1 MNQPPNESPAALIA
15 SLSESER
22 KAALLELAPTE
33 AEQRALE
40 YLWSFWARPNQLAPA
55 GDWFTWLI
63 LSGRGFGKTRIGA
76 EWVIHRAKNG
86 PYFPIALVGQTK
98 ADVRDTM
105 IEVGE
110 SSILKVSPPWF
121 KPEYE
126 PSKRRVTWPNG
137 MIATVFSGDE
147 PDQLRGP
154 QHGSAWIDELAKFQY
169 PKETWDNLV
178 LGLRLGE
185 KPQAVATTTPRP
197 IPIIKELSADS
208 ETRITVG
215 STFENVGN
223 LSPIFIR
230 EVLKRYQ
237 GTRLGEQEL
246 YGKIMTDTPGALWS
260 RDLLEKHRV
269 KKSPP
274 GFVRIVVAV
283 DPGASTGEGANHTG
297 IVANGLDAA
306 RHGYVLADA
315 SCKKKP
321 AGWGEAVVR
330 LYDSL
335 NADVVVAEVNQGGD
349 MVEHVVRSAA
359 KDLHSKGERKSPEI
373 AFKAIRATKGKYT
386 RAEPISALYDQGRVH
401 HVGLF
406 GELEDELCT
415 WVPGEDSPDRL
426 DAMVWG
432 FSYLMLGA
440 TAESV
445 ILENTV
451 W

>member
-1 MNQPPNESPAALIA
+1 MEI
-15 SLSESER
+15 
-22 KAALLELAPTE
+22 APTE
-33 AEQRALE
+33 AERLVLE
-40 YLWSFWARPNQLAPA
+40 YTWSFWARTNQIPPP

-76 EWVIHRAKNG
+76 EWVIERAKHG
-86 PYFPIALVGQTK
+86 PFFPIALVGQTK

-121 KPEYE
+121 RPEYE
-126 PSKRRVTWPNG
+126 PSKRRLTWPNG

-154 QHGSAWIDELAKFQY
+154 QHGSAWVDELAKFQY
-169 PKETWDNLV
+169 PVESFDNLV
-178 LGLRLGE
+178 LGLRLGDQ
-185 KPQAVATTTPRP
+185 PQGVVTTTPRP
-197 IPIIKELSADS
+197 IPIIKTLSAD
-208 ETRITVG
+208 ETTSVTVG
-215 STFENVGN
+215 STFENIAN

-246 YGKIMTDTPGALWS
+246 YGKIMTDTPGALWT
-260 RDLLEKHRV
+260 RDVLEATRV
-269 KKSPP
+269 KKAPDL
-274 GFVRIVVAV
+274 VRIVVSV

-297 IVANGLDAA
+297 IVAAGIDAA

-321 AGWGEAVVR
+321 AGWGESVVR

-335 NADVVVAEVNQGGD
+335 NADCVVAEVNQGGD
-349 MVEHVVRSAA
+349 MVGHVVQSAA
-359 KDLHSKGERKSPEI
+359 KDLHSRGERRTPEI
-373 AFKAIRATKGKYT
+373 AFKAVRATKGKYT
-386 RAEPISALYDQGRVH
+386 RAEPISALYEQKRVH
-401 HVGLF
+401 HVGLLP
-406 GELEDELCT
+406 ELEDEQCT

-426 DAMVWG
+426 DAVVWG
-432 FSYLMLGA
+432 LSELMLGA
-440 TAESV
+440 KGDSMV
-445 ILENTV
+445 IENPV